1 MHVMFFGY
9 QNFWIAVI
17 IRIMGRATAGFI
29 SRCSQNICEDLLQL
43 LGSCSNILRVQ
54 LSSIIREQ
62 FNGERCALGDARTRP
77 DVNDRGCCGWGRG
90 RRSGQAGS
98 SGVGAKFGPEPDSGP
113 GPRWQIT

>member
-1 MHVMFFGY
+1 M
-9 QNFWIAVI
+9 
-17 IRIMGRATAGFI
+17 
-29 SRCSQNICEDLLQL
+29 
-43 LGSCSNILRVQ
+43 
-54 LSSIIREQ
+54 
-62 FNGERCALGDARTRP
+62 GDARTRP